1 MGLGAAAVV
10 LVCALVAIGLQ
21 TGPGRLVLSRLASNL
36 LSGAM
41 GQTVRVEAISGIF
54 PIDFTL
60 GRLAM
65 ADEHGVWLAVK
76 DLHLAW
82 SPLALLRGR
91 VLVRAVTADIIRLRR
106 IPQSPAPPPEPV
118 PMTWPPQF
126 PSLPPILVDTL
137 AVNRCILDA
146 PVAGQDAVLR
156 LAGRLAESGQGAL
169 GLHFRLDRLDG
180 RPMQVNV
187 AGALNY
193 ADWHLSL
200 LLGLHDAAG
209 GLLASALAGPNG
221 GPLAVN
227 LTGDGPLTAWKA
239 KLSATIADQ
248 SVLDATLGLT
258 VPLAA
263 DTASWSANADVHP
276 PQGVLPLWDEHVA
289 RFTGGPVRLDIAGRS
304 GIVSGAF
311 ALDRANIG
319 TATGQLVATASL
331 DPKADTLAAKVT
343 ITVPDAS
350 RLAPDLAGALE
361 TTLTAAG
368 PVAKPEL
375 TVETKVTGL
384 RTGTVSLEGA
394 RLTAKA
400 VLAGKLHDT
409 FPGAT
414 VTATGRLTGLAGPQG
429 TTLLG
434 QNLDLA
440 LSTAIAPDGAVA
452 AKDCRV
458 TGQGG
463 SLAASADLGA
473 DGTLSANLEATVK
486 ELSGLASLGGLS
498 LTGQATTKAA
508 VKRNAAGQGQASVN
522 LRLNQLATTASTGAS
537 AAVTA
542 LLGPTPSLDAALTM
556 DQAGPRLSRLSL
568 DGKALRLTGSG
579 GLETGSQRVTSQV
592 KAELP
597 DLRGLGPALGWNLA
611 GGCTLEAS
619 LSGPADNPEA
629 RVTLQGRGL
638 VLDAAQLDGLT
649 LEATARDLIRRPAGR
664 LRLTARRDKE
674 TLELATEAAMEGQT
688 VNIPSLRLTAP
699 DTNLEGQLRL
709 DTAKGLVTGRVNGA
723 ASDLSAVGRFA
734 GLPLAGSLK
743 LAVTAATGRNG
754 QTIAADIA
762 VSDLHATGLS
772 AKTLHVTANL
782 DELSSLPRGKAR
794 LTAKGLA
801 TGDLDLASLD
811 LEATGD
817 GKRLDLTAETQGTL
831 PGGRPLTL
839 RTQARLA
846 GSAKERTIT
855 VSRLSGSLAK
865 RDFTLQGPTTVV
877 LAGSTTRLD
886 GLALTC
892 DKAKLTASGSLGPR
906 AVEGKVSL
914 AQVPLPLLALA
925 GITGID
931 GSAGATINLSGS
943 PAQPRLAAEAHI
955 EGLKLA
961 TTKGRTLAPMTVKA
975 SADLEAGKLTA
986 KTSLAGAG
994 KKELVVATVS
1004 LPVRFSL
1011 APTTF
1016 VLPPAGALSGR
1027 ITANGDLSDVAGL
1040 LAQANTRLVGHI
1052 AADLALSGTLAA
1064 PDVTGSAQITA
1075 SRLENAD
1082 SGLVLRDLTLRVE
1095 ASGGTITL
1103 TQAAASDLKGGTLNL
1118 TGSVGPLTATDAP
1131 VALTAKLHHLKVAG
1145 LDLVSATADGTVA
1158 VTGTLAHLKVG
1169 GALIIGPA
1177 EINLPTSLPPS
1188 VVVIPVT
1195 VVNDPAAKP
1204 AKPKSGPP
1212 AAARRVDI
1220 DYTVSLGQSVYIRGM
1235 GLESRWGGSVAITG
1249 TGDDPRGKGKFTAER
1264 GTVELFGGNLN
1275 ITKGEVRY
1283 DGQSLLAPRINILAS
1298 NTSDDTTVGVSLT
1311 GDAANP
1317 TIALFSQPTLPD
1329 NEILARILFGQSAN
1343 ALSPLQAAQLA
1354 QAGASLYTG
1363 GGPTS
1368 ILARTR
1374 RILGLDQLN
1383 LVSGASS
1390 GSPTAILRAGK
1401 EIFKGVTVN
1410 AEQGTEAQSGAV
1422 SVEVKITPNITVE
1435 SRVGDDNKQGVGVN
1449 WKWDY

>member
-1 MGLGAAAVV
+1 M
-10 LVCALVAIGLQ
+10 CALVAIGLQ
-21 TGPGRLVLSRLASNL
+21 TGPGRLALSRLASNL

-118 PMTWPPQF
+118 PLTWPPQF

-137 AVNRCILDA
+137 AVNRCILEA

-180 RPMQVNV
+180 RPMHVNV

-239 KLSATIADQ
+239 KLAATLADQ
-248 SVLDATLGLT
+248 SILDATLGLT
-258 VPLAA
+258 VPLTA

-276 PQGVLPLWDEHVA
+276 PQGVLPLWDEQIA

-311 ALDRANIG
+311 ALDRANIH
-319 TATGQLVATASL
+319 TATGQLTATASL

-343 ITVPDAS
+343 LTVPDAS

-375 TVETKVTGL
+375 SVATKVTGL

-394 RLTAKA
+394 SLAAKA
-400 VLAGKLHDT
+400 VLAGELRDT

-414 VTATGRLTGLAGPQG
+414 VTATGHLNGLTGPQG

-440 LSTAIAPDGAVA
+440 LSAVVAPDGAVA

-542 LLGPTPSLDAALTM
+542 LLGQSPTLDAALTM

-579 GLETGSQRVTSQV
+579 GLETGSHRVTSQI

-597 DLRGLGPALGWNLA
+597 DLRGLGPALGRNMA
-611 GGCTLEAS
+611 GSCTLEAT
-619 LSGPADNPEA
+619 LSGPSDNPEA
-629 RVTLQGRGL
+629 RLTLQGRGL

-649 LEATARDLIRRPAGR
+649 LEAMARDLTRRPAGR

-674 TLELATEAAMEGQT
+674 TLELATEAAQEGQT
-688 VNIPSLRLTAP
+688 VNISNLRLTAP
-699 DTNLEGQLRL
+699 GTTLEGQLRL

-734 GLPLAGSLK
+734 GLPLAGGLK

-754 QTIAADIA
+754 QAVTADITA
-762 VSDLHATGLS
+762 SDLHAPGLS
-772 AKTLHVTANL
+772 AKALRVTANL
-782 DELSSLPRGKAR
+782 DELSTLPRGKAK
-794 LTAKGLA
+794 LTAKGLDA
-801 TGDLDLASLD
+801 GDLDLASLD
-811 LEATGD
+811 LEANGD
-817 GKRLDLTAETQGTL
+817 GKHLDVTAETQGTL

-839 RTQARLA
+839 HTQARLA
-846 GSAKERTIT
+846 GSAKERTVT
-855 VSRLSGSLAK
+855 VSRLSGTLAK
-865 RDFTLQGPTTVV
+865 REFALQSPATLV

-886 GLALTC
+886 GLALTF

-931 GSAGATINLSGS
+931 GAAGATVNLSGS
-943 PAQPRLAAEAHI
+943 PAQPRLTAEAHI

-961 TTKGRTLAPMTVKA
+961 TAKGRTLAPMTVKA
-975 SADLEAGKLTA
+975 SAELEAGKLTA

-1011 APTTF
+1011 APTTIF

-1027 ITANGDLSDVAGL
+1027 LTANGDLTDVAGL
-1040 LAQANTRLVGHI
+1040 LAQANTRLVGQI

-1095 ASGGTITL
+1095 AAGGTINL
-1103 TQAAASDLKGGTLNL
+1103 TKATASDLKGGTLNM
-1118 TGSVGPLTATDAP
+1118 TGSVGPLTTADAP
-1131 VALTAKLHHLKVAG
+1131 VAITAKLHHLKVAG
-1145 LDLVSATADGTVA
+1145 LDLVSATADGTIA
-1158 VTGTLAHLKVG
+1158 VTGTLAQLKVG
-1169 GALIIGPA
+1169 GALTIGPA

-1249 TGDDPRGKGKFTAER
+1249 TGDDPRGKGKFTVER
-1264 GTVELFGGNLN
+1264 GTVELFGGNLT
-1275 ITKGEVRY
+1275 ITKGEVSY
-1283 DGQSLLAPRINILAS
+1283 DGQSLLAPRINLLAS

-1329 NEILARILFGQSAN
+1329 NEILARILFGQSAST
-1343 ALSPLQAAQLA
+1343 LSPLQAAQLA

-1368 ILARTR
+1368 VLARTR

-1383 LVSGASS
+1383 LVSGSS
-1390 GSPTAILRAGK
+1390 TGSPTAILRAGK